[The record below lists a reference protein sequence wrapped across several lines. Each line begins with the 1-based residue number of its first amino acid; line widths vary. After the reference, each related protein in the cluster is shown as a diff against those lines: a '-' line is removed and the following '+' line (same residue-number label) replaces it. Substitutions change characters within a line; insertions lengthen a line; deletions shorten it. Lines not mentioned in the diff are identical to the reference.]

1 MSGAMQGLGARLES
15 RRVIM
20 VADLAGFS
28 RAVPTV
34 AGFKAADSASAEQGI
49 HLPRPGEPFDPQT
62 PIEVVRLHHDL
73 R

>member
-20 VADLAGFS
+20 VGDLAGFS

-34 AGFKAADSASAEQGI
+34 AGFKTADSAGAEQRI
-49 HLPRPGEPFDPQT
+49 HLPRPRRTIRSANPNRSVAT
-62 PIEVVRLHHDL
+62 PS
-73 R
+73 